1 MPLSYPPICPTFC
14 PTKVEIF
21 TKSCQKIKCYNP
33 KNQDLK
39 LSFWERKRRRSRR
52 GEGVFGAKMTENEAA
67 ALEALERLKVV
78 FCIWCAE
85 IIEEKLARR
94 WQQKSKK
101 KRRSVCFY
109 VYFTFH

>member
-1 MPLSYPPICPTFC
+1 
-14 PTKVEIF
+14 
-21 TKSCQKIKCYNP
+21 
-33 KNQDLK
+33 
-39 LSFWERKRRRSRR
+39 
-52 GEGVFGAKMTENEAA
+52 MTENEAA

-109 VYFTFH
+109 VYFTFD